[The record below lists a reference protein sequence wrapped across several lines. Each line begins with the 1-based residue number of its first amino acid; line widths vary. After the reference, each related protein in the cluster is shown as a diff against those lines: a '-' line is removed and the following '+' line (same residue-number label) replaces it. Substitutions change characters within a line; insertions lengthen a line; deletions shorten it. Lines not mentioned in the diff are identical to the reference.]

1 MTDGTL
7 SSPSALHFLFAAA
20 NLWETIMA
28 RKRRKKGLLAGLAA
42 RIMTQI
48 AINQLPAINLCHWA
62 KGKRNPNAIYICLEW

>member
-28 RKRRKKGLLAGLAA
+28 MRKSLGLHSTGCVCVLYVKTMGE
-42 RIMTQI
+42 
-48 AINQLPAINLCHWA
+48 
-62 KGKRNPNAIYICLEW
+62 RNF